1 MNGKHGDEEMVFCKP
16 RHARAGMTPSRK
28 LRLII
33 LFLVLAVTVGCDQTS
48 NHIARKK
55 LSQRGSIT
63 LPGGVGE
70 LRLENNP
77 GSFLGLGTAFSPS
90 LRRAVFTV
98 GVGAGLM
105 ILFAWLVGR
114 ARLKWLSF
122 LGLALAMAGGTSNLV
137 DRITQQGEVTDFIF
151 IQVGPIH
158 TGVFNVADIL
168 IMLGLA
174 MVAVAIW
181 KQQTLPKQQV
191 GD

>member
-1 MNGKHGDEEMVFCKP
+1 
-16 RHARAGMTPSRK
+16 MTPSRK
-28 LRLII
+28 LRLTI
-33 LFLVLAVTVGCDQTS
+33 LFLVFAVTVGCDQTS
-48 NHIARKK
+48 KHIARNR

-70 LRLENNP
+70 LRLANNP

-98 GVGAGLM
+98 GVGTGLM

-114 ARLKWLSF
+114 ARLNWLPF
-122 LGLALAMAGGTSNLV
+122 LGLALAMAGGISNLL
-137 DRITQQGEVTDFIF
+137 DRITQQGDVTDFIF
-151 IQVGPIH
+151 IQVGPLH

-168 IMLGLA
+168 IVLGLA

-181 KQQTLPKQQV
+181 KQQTLPKPQV